1 MQALVYDEYCDLS
14 GMRITEV
21 AKPKPGQNDV
31 VVEVHAAGINPIDW
45 KVREGQMRGR
55 FELDFP
61 NVAGRDLS
69 GIVMEV
75 GKDVTSLNRGDHVFG
90 TCPPNRWGSHAE
102 FVAVD
107 AGVLGIKPS
116 DISHVEA
123 ASISLVGLTALT
135 ALEKTAM
142 IEPGMDVLI
151 HAGAGGVGAFAIQ
164 YSKFCGAKVFV
175 TASEANVD
183 FVTQL
188 GADEVINYRT
198 VDFRDVLSNL
208 DVVYDTMGGATHL
221 KSYDVLKSGGLLVCL
236 NAEPLPDETPREDI
250 RVEIPLVE
258 YDRDGV
264 NRIVELLRVKA
275 VQPSV
280 SAVFALSDAIDAY
293 KLSETTHAKGKI
305 VLSIK

>member
-1 MQALVYDEYCDLS
+1 MRALVYDEYCDLS

-21 AKPKPGQNDV
+21 AKPKPRQNDV

-69 GIVMEV
+69 GIVIEV

-164 YSKFCGAKVFV
+164 YSKFCGAKVFA
-175 TASEANVD
+175 TASEANVG

-208 DVVYDTMGGATHL
+208 DVVYDTMGGDTHL
-221 KSYDVLKSGGLLVCL
+221 KSYDVLKSGGLLVGL
-236 NAEPLPDETPREDI
+236 NAEPLPDEKPREDI
-250 RVEIPLVE
+250 RVEIPLVD
-258 YDRDGV
+258 YDRAGV
-264 NRIVELLRVKA
+264 NRIAELLRVKA
-275 VQPSV
+275 VRPSV

>member
-1 MQALVYDEYCDLS
+1 MRALVYDEYCDLS

-21 AKPKPGQNDV
+21 AKPKPRQNDV

-69 GIVMEV
+69 GIVIEV
-75 GKDVTSLNRGDHVFG
+75 GKDVTNLKRGDHVFG

-164 YSKFCGAKVFV
+164 YSKFCGAKVFA

-258 YDRDGV
+258 YDRAGV